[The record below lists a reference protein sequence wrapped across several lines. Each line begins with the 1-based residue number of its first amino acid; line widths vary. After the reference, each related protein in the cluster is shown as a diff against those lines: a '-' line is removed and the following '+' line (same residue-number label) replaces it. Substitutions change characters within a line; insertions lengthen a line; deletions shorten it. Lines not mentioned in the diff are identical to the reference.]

1 MAVLT
6 LTTLNR
12 FPVKS
17 LRGESFRA
25 LEIGPRGFVFD
36 RRWMVVN
43 AEGRFLTQRQQPRMA
58 LIDTSI
64 GEDGTLRLAAQGAGA
79 IRVADDELGRIP
91 VTVWGDTVNAAL
103 VDPAADAWLSD
114 FLSLPCRLVRFADEL
129 TRPVDPTYALPSD
142 HTAFADGF
150 PFLLISQGSL
160 DDLNAR
166 LETPVPM
173 IRFRPNLVVQGC
185 APFAEDDW
193 KRIRIGTVTF
203 RVAKPCSRCAIPT
216 VDPATGQRGSE
227 PLRTLAG
234 YRRRDNQVFFGQN
247 LLHDGPGRLEVGMK
261 VEVLE

>member
-17 LRGESFRA
+17 FARRVL
-25 LEIGPRGFVFD
+25 PRPRDRTARLCLD

-43 AEGRFLTQRQQPRMA
+43 AEGRFLTQRQQPRMS

-114 FLSLPCRLVRFADEL
+114 FLSLPCRLVRFADEF
-129 TRPVDPTYALPSD
+129 TRPVDPTYARLP
-142 HTAFADGF
+142 
-150 PFLLISQGSL
+150 I
-160 DDLNAR
+160 
-166 LETPVPM
+166 TPP
-173 IRFRPNLVVQGC
+173 
-185 APFAEDDW
+185 
-193 KRIRIGTVTF
+193 
-203 RVAKPCSRCAIPT
+203 SPT
-216 VDPATGQRGSE
+216 VFLSAD
-227 PLRTLAG
+227 LAG
-234 YRRRDNQVFFGQN
+234 
-247 LLHDGPGRLEVGMK
+247 LT
-261 VEVLE
+261 